1 MGDIGK
7 DGASAPATPGAT
19 YLKDYTPPAYL
30 VETAELDFEL
40 DPQTTHVRSRLR
52 IHRNPAAPQGAA
64 PLVLDG
70 QDLELISL
78 ELDGHALQGGDYTVG
93 EESLTIETV
102 PERFTLEV
110 ETRIHPAANT
120 ALEGLYA
127 SGGMLCTQCEAEG
140 FRRITYYPDRPD
152 VMAVFTVTLT
162 ADRESYPVLL
172 SNGNPFESQ
181 VLDDGRQRVRWHDP
195 YPKPSYLFALVG
207 GQLDYHEDHYTT
219 CGGRE
224 VTLRIYV
231 EPRNLGKCE
240 HAMAC
245 LKQAMRWDEE
255 TYGREYDL
263 DVFNIVA
270 VDDFNMGA
278 MENKGLNIFN
288 SACVLASAETAT
300 DDDYYNIQGIVGHEY
315 FHNWSGNRV
324 TCRDWFQLSLK
335 EGFTVF
341 RDQEFSADMNSAAVK
356 RIGEVNILRTH
367 QFAQDASPM
376 AHPVRPDSYIE
387 ISNFYT
393 VTVYNKGAEVVRMVR
408 NLLGPEGF
416 RRGTDLYFERHD
428 AQAVTTDDFI
438 AAMED
443 ANEVDLTQFK
453 LWYDQAGTPELK
465 VRTEHDPRT
474 RTYTLHVSQSCPAT
488 PGQPDKA
495 PFHIPLAVGLL
506 DAEGRELP
514 LRLAGESAPA
524 TGTRVLEVR
533 EPEQRFSFADIDEPP
548 VPSLLRGF
556 SAPVKVSVER
566 PDAELAFL
574 FAHDSDEFNR
584 WDAGQQ
590 LAVNTLLRLLP
601 DWRAR
606 RTLELEPVFIE
617 AFGRVLA
624 DREADPA
631 LLAQALTLPSEAYLA
646 DQCDVV
652 DVEAIHAVREFARA
666 RLASA
671 LREQW
676 QAAYAALTEQGPYE
690 FSAAAMARR
699 WLKNLSL
706 AYLMELDEPDI
717 HAQCLHQFE
726 AANNMTDALGALA
739 TLVHHDIPERHEAL
753 AAFYHRWQHDPQ
765 VVDKWFAL
773 QAGSR
778 LPDTLERVKVLMDHP
793 AFKLTNPNKV
803 RALIGRFCQGNPV
816 RFHAADGYGYT
827 FLADQVLALD
837 GLNPQ
842 IAARLLG
849 AMSRWRRYD
858 EARAALMR
866 AQLERVRDHQGISK
880 DVYEIAAKSLG
891 S

>member
-1 MGDIGK
+1 MADIGK
-7 DGASAPATPGAT
+7 DGANAAPGAIF
-19 YLKDYTPPAYL
+19 LKDYTPPAYL
-30 VETAELDFEL
+30 VDTAELDFEL
-40 DPQTTHVRSRLR
+40 DAETTTVRSRLSM
-52 IHRNPAAPQGAA
+52 HRNPVVPHDAA

-70 QDLELISL
+70 QDLELVSL
-78 ELDGHALQGGDYTVG
+78 TLDGRGLEANEYKVG
-93 EESLTIETV
+93 EESLTIENV

-152 VMAVFTVTLT
+152 VMAVFTVTLL
-162 ADRESYPVLL
+162 ADRERYPVLL

-207 GQLDYHEDHYTT
+207 GQLDYHEDRYTT

-278 MENKGLNIFN
+278 MENKGLNVFN
-288 SACVLASAETAT
+288 AACVLASPETAT

-367 QFAQDASPM
+367 QFAQDAGPM

-408 NLLGPEGF
+408 NLLGAEGF

-428 AQAVTTDDFI
+428 GQAVTTDDFI
-438 AAMED
+438 RAMED

-453 LWYDQAGTPELK
+453 LWYDQAGTPELR
-465 VRTEHDPRT
+465 VRAEHDPKT
-474 RTYTLHVSQSCPAT
+474 GTYTLHVRQSCPAT

-514 LRLAGESAPA
+514 LRLAGESAPVS
-524 TGTRVLEVR
+524 GTRMLEVR
-533 EPEQRFSFADIDEPP
+533 EAEQRFSFVDIADPP
-548 VPSLLRGF
+548 VASLLRGF
-556 SAPVKVSVER
+556 SAPVKVLMDRS
-566 PDAELAFL
+566 DAELAFL
-574 FAHDSDEFNR
+574 LAHDSDEFNR

-590 LAVNTLLRLLP
+590 LAIHTLLRLIPAWQAGESLAL
-601 DWRAR
+601 DDSF
-606 RTLELEPVFIE
+606 VD

-624 DREADPA
+624 DRSADPA
-631 LLAQALTLPSEAYLA
+631 LVAQALTLPSEAYLA
-646 DQCDVV
+646 DQCEVV
-652 DVEAIHAVREFARA
+652 DVAAIHAVRQFARE
-666 RLASA
+666 RLAEA

-676 QAAYAALTEQGPYE
+676 EATYAALADDGPYRFTAE
-690 FSAAAMARR
+690 GMARR
-699 WLKNLSL
+699 WLKNLAL
-706 AYLMELDEPDI
+706 GYLMELDEDAGDI
-717 HAQCLHQFE
+717 QARCLDQFE
-726 AANNMTDALGALA
+726 SANNMTDALGALG
-739 TLVHHDIPERHEAL
+739 TLVHHDIPARERAL
-753 AAFYHRWQHDPQ
+753 NAFYDRWQDDPQ

-778 LPDTLERVKVLMDHP
+778 LPDTLARVKALMNHP

-816 RFHAADGYGYT
+816 RFHAADGSGYA

-858 EARAALMR
+858 EARGALMR
-866 AQLERVRDHQGISK
+866 AQLERVRSHPGISK
-880 DVYEIAAKSLG
+880 DVYEIAAKSLDQ
-891 S
+891 